1 MTKYRIEKRRVPG
14 VHADGT
20 AITRTEKIQ
29 VPVLPRDW
37 DQIAIR
43 TVVGLVLALTL
54 VAVTW
59 STVSI
64 GALLRG
70 GVGYAAASIFDV
82 AWAVCLI
89 LEWLARYEPQ
99 KRAFPR
105 RLGWGLLVATM
116 LAIGAHGALMMHSL
130 AVAVIGG
137 AVSLFAKVLWLGVL
151 QHIDRDLSEDDQEL
165 VRVKKSS
172 AYTTLALSSTRRQV
186 AKVEQQAVLELLA
199 MEKAGYSFPATAP
212 AVELVEP
219 APRPNRGAASRDR
232 AVAALLADANYGP
245 DVSDEAAGA
254 IEAARADGW
263 AVREIYDTAMGIRRD
278 RRESLDRLTAATIAE
293 GPALRAG
300 TATPQQVSEQNAAL
314 FAAALDDGWTVPDIE
329 ASVRASDPSAAR
341 ADAPGYPAPA
351 VSAQASTGDAV
362 RPDVRPEASERVPE
376 QGGLSLASAVK
387 ALMAKGLDDRDLLL
401 KVLPALVNRPFQE
414 DSLDREIRK
423 NRSNGSP
430 GTGQY
435 L

>member
-20 AITRTEKIQ
+20 AITRTEEIR

-43 TVVGLVLALTL
+43 TVVALVLALTL

-64 GALLRG
+64 GALLKG

-99 KRAFPR
+99 KRLFPR

-130 AVAVIGG
+130 AAAVIGG

-165 VRVKKSS
+165 VRVKKST
-172 AYTTLALSSTRRQV
+172 AYSTLALTSTRRQV
-186 AKVEQQAVLELLA
+186 AKVEQHAALELLA
-199 MEKAGYSFPATAP
+199 MEQAGYSFPAAP
-212 AVELVEP
+212 VVELVEP
-219 APRPNRGAASRDR
+219 EPVRTAQTLDR
-232 AVAALLADANYGP
+232 AAEAVRTDSEHGTEASPRTVAALD
-245 DVSDEAAGA
+245 
-254 IEAARADGW
+254 AARADGW
-263 AVREIYDTAMGIRRD
+263 SVKEVWEAAMASKVASGHPVQPASAQMNGLIPAKTIHDGAAGSGDAGDERVPRQGGRLSLAAAVELLMVDAGLTDRD
-278 RRESLDRLTAATIAE
+278 QLASMLPSMVGAPFKPESLDRE
-293 GPALRAG
+293 
-300 TATPQQVSEQNAAL
+300 
-314 FAAALDDGWTVPDIE
+314 
-329 ASVRASDPSAAR
+329 
-341 ADAPGYPAPA
+341 
-351 VSAQASTGDAV
+351 
-362 RPDVRPEASERVPE
+362 
-376 QGGLSLASAVK
+376 
-387 ALMAKGLDDRDLLL
+387 M
-401 KVLPALVNRPFQE
+401 
-414 DSLDREIRK
+414 RK
-423 NRSNGSP
+423 HR
-430 GTGQY
+430 T
-435 L
+435 